1 MTSAAFLALLAAGC
15 LSALSAA
22 LAVRAFLYVALLI
35 ALILFYAW
43 LSAWLSRRTT
53 RLYVSL
59 SEQQVLRGEPDDL
72 VLKAHRSSPLPAGA
86 LTILWREGEGD
97 SARQVTLN
105 PGLRRDAQVSLP
117 VSTAHVGQFI
127 LKVEQAR
134 WEDLF
139 GLVVFRKTG
148 FQAKQVTVLPRPF
161 PIEKPSFS
169 AAEEGAAALRRAAED
184 YNAPDDLRSWQP
196 GDAMKRVQWKLYA
209 RKGELLVRQYES
221 PMPPDTLI
229 LLDCGKTRGGTPE
242 LSARFQDAL
251 CETAVAVADLQMK
264 DGQKV
269 RMPLYGREANEFASD
284 HRDHLLIL
292 QRMLAAQS
300 FGAEEDF
307 ARVIREEMKRV
318 RRSGAVVALTTRLTA
333 DAADALCDLRRLGP
347 NVRCYLVTDQME
359 REEDLPYVAQLQRH
373 LVEVCY
379 VTPA

>member
-1 MTSAAFLALLAAGC
+1 MTTRGLLFLLSGALLTALAAALNVRVFAC
-15 LSALSAA
+15 LSAVIGFA
-22 LAVRAFLYVALLI
+22 LVYGFLCV
-35 ALILFYAW
+35 
-43 LSAWLSRRTT
+43 WLSRKST
-53 RLYVSL
+53 RLFFSL
-59 SEQQVLRGEPDDL
+59 DEPQVLRGEQNAL
-72 VLKAHRSSPLPAGA
+72 TLKAVRKSLLPAGGVTVSWRDGETVRQA
-86 LTILWREGEGD
+86 VLWPGFRRP
-97 SARQVTLN
+97 ART
-105 PGLRRDAQVSLP
+105 SLP
-117 VSTAHVGQFI
+117 LNTTHVGTFT
-127 LKVEQAR
+127 LKVESVR
-134 WEDLF
+134 WDDLY
-139 GLVVFRKTG
+139 GLFSLRKKG
-148 FQAKQVTVLPRPF
+148 FKSEETLVLPRPF
-161 PIEKPSFS
+161 DIEKPTFS
-169 AAEEGAAALRRAAED
+169 TSEEGIAALKRASED
-184 YNAPDDLRSWQP
+184 YNAPDDLRTFQP
-196 GDAMKRVQWKLYA
+196 GDAMKRVQWKQYA
-209 RKGELLVRQYES
+209 RRGELLVRQYES

-318 RRSGAVVALTTRLTA
+318 RRSGAVVALTTKLTA

-359 REEDLPYVAQLQRH
+359 REEDLPYIAQLQRH

>member
-35 ALILFYAW
+35 VLILAYAW

-209 RKGELLVRQYES
+209 RKGELLVRQYEA
-221 PMPPDTLI
+221 PMPRDTLI
-229 LLDCGKTRGGTPE
+229 LMDCGPVKGDKGEPQAKLR
-242 LSARFQDAL
+242 DAL
-251 CETAVAVADLQMK
+251 CETAVAVADLQMR
-264 DGQKV
+264 DGQPV
-269 RMPLYGREANEFASD
+269 RMPMYGSEATEFSSD
-284 HRDHLLIL
+284 RKENLLVL
-292 QRMLAAQS
+292 QRLLAVQT
-300 FGAEEDF
+300 FGGKESF

-318 RRSGAVVALTTRLTA
+318 RRSGAVVTLTTRLTA
-333 DAADALCDLRRLGP
+333 DAADAMCDLRRLGP
-347 NVRCYLVTDQME
+347 SVRCYLVTSRAAQ
-359 REEDLPYVAQLQRH
+359 EEDLAYVQQLQHH